1 MEESRAQAYLEL
13 IHTLLNCPNGE
24 EPQIL
29 QDNSELL
36 DVEFLETCELVAEK
50 MAQQGGQNGANFLRK
65 LIGQLAQLIDIND
78 GDISAGEN
86 PQEYANF
93 ILELLQAE
101 DGSNS
106 NTAVIYPMLAERKH
120 LLNARFSD
128 ILEQVM
134 QKLIGG
140 ENAKTIDSIVSL
152 VEDLSINISNFSGGN
167 RADNIEI
174 AIAAYQLVLNNRQP
188 GSEKFAQTQNN
199 LAAAYITRIKGSR
212 AENVEMAIAL
222 YGAALTVYTLEAFPE
237 DWAMAQNNLA
247 AAYANRING
256 SRAEN
261 IDRAIAFFEAA
272 LTVRSPE
279 HFPED
284 WAMIQYNLGNAYN
297 DRINGSRDENLEK
310 ARSFYQAALTV
321 YTREDFPEYWAMI
334 KKKLANTNLM

>member
-29 QDNSELL
+29 QNNSELL
-36 DVEFLETCELVAEK
+36 DVHFLETCELVAEK
-50 MAQQGGQNGANFLRK
+50 MAQQGGQNGANFLRN
-65 LIGQLAQLIDIND
+65 LIAQLAQLIDTND
-78 GDISAGEN
+78 GDNSQGEN
-86 PQEYANF
+86 PQEYGNF

-101 DGSNS
+101 DNTDS
-106 NTAVIYPMLAERKH
+106 NTAVIHSMLAERKH

-128 ILEQVM
+128 ILEQVVER
-134 QKLIGG
+134 LIDG
-140 ENAKTIDSIVSL
+140 ENAITIDSILSL

-167 RADNIEI
+167 KADNIEI
-174 AIAAYQLVLNNRQP
+174 ALAAYQLVLNNRQP

-199 LAAAYITRIKGSR
+199 LAGAYITRIKGSR

-222 YGAALTVYTLEAFPE
+222 YGAVLTVYTLEAFPE

-261 IDRAIAFFEAA
+261 IDRAISFFDAA
-272 LTVRSPE
+272 LTVRTRE
-279 HFPED
+279 QFPED
-284 WAMIQYNLGNAYN
+284 WAMIQYNLGNAYY

-310 ARSFYQAALTV
+310 ARSFYEAALTV
-321 YTREDFPEYWAMI
+321 YTREHFPEYWAMI
-334 KKKLANTNLM
+334 KKKLANA

>member
-1 MEESRAQAYLEL
+1 MEENRDQAYLEL
-13 IHTLLNCPNGE
+13 IHTLLNCPSGT

-29 QDNSELL
+29 QDNSALL

-50 MAQQGGQNGANFLRK
+50 MAQQGGENGASFLRS
-65 LIGQLAQLIDIND
+65 LIGQLSQLIEIND
-78 GDISAGEN
+78 GDNSEDEN

-101 DGSNS
+101 DASNS
-106 NTAVIYPMLAERKH
+106 NAAVIHPMLAKRKH
-120 LLNARFSD
+120 LLNDSFPG
-128 ILEQVM
+128 ILEQVV
-134 QKLIGG
+134 QRLIGG
-140 ENAKTIDSIVSL
+140 ENAQTIESMISL
-152 VEDLSINISNFSGGN
+152 VEDLTINISNFSGGN
-167 RADNIEI
+167 RANNVEV

-247 AAYANRING
+247 AAYANRITG
-256 SRAEN
+256 ARAEN
-261 IDRAIAFFEAA
+261 VESAIAFFEAA
-272 LTVRSPE
+272 LTVRTPE
-279 HFPED
+279 QFPED
-284 WAMIQYNLGNAYN
+284 WAMIQYNLGNAHN

-310 ARSFYQAALTV
+310 ARSFYEAALTV
-321 YTREDFPEYWAMI
+321 YTREAFPEYWAMI
-334 KKKLANTNLM
+334 QKKLANA